1 MGDRV
6 FVKLW
11 KGVIVLMG
19 VLVSFLGV
27 VVLMLSGYAMPF
39 LLIVAAVL
47 IVWGCDMEIGSK

>member
-1 MGDRV
+1 
-6 FVKLW
+6 
-11 KGVIVLMG
+11 MG

>member
-11 KGVIVLMG
+11 KGVVVVMG
-19 VLVSFLGV
+19 VLIAFAGV

-47 IVWGCDMEIGSK
+47 IVWGCDMEIGSR

>member
-6 FVKLW
+6 SVKLW
-11 KGVIVLMG
+11 KGVIVVMG
-19 VLVSFLGV
+19 VLIAFAGV

>member
-1 MGDRV
+1 LGDRV

-11 KGVIVLMG
+11 KGVIVVMG
-19 VLVSFLGV
+19 VLIAFAGV

>member
-1 MGDRV
+1 LGDRV